1 MLGQTVGWSVAET
14 QQSDTL
20 VYKILQ
26 IWLNYLL
33 QLSQRHHR
41 ADAFPESLTDLKR
54 TDVISVQPVI
64 VNTQIVMN
72 CTDALQ

>member
-1 MLGQTVGWSVAET
+1 MLGQTVGWSVAEM
-14 QQSDTL
+14 QQTDTL
-20 VYKILQ
+20 VCKICQ

-33 QLSQRHHR
+33 QLSQRHHG
-41 ADAFPESLTDLKR
+41 ADAVPKSLTGLWR

-64 VNTQIVMN
+64 FNTQTAMN